1 MPNKKNP
8 NSSQFSKSFYPKP
21 KVNQETINLQKNIEK
36 NRAKHEDKFQKWVAA
51 VHADGSLKTIDS
63 ITKAM
68 LQMSADELH
77 NVYRINPSNAKNTKI
92 DGLSEYFKTNHS
104 GIAPNKISIMIL
116 VLSCVLAT
124 ANCNP
129 IPDIKAQTKSTNR
142 GIDGINSNLLQ
153 SIKPVSQGRSQVYND
168 YNSISN
174 FRGQNLYNST
184 LNGQQNNLNIV
195 CGNKTNNNTANFT
208 GATSKFFEQNL
219 GETSL
224 PIISPNYLYASEK
237 NSLIEADE
245 KLFSDLMDDKIE
257 EENSSLD
264 ILNEADDNY
273 LNSLFKL
280 MTPFKQINFD
290 ENGNIP
296 IKIGNATFKDNT
308 IENDN
313 LVKNS
318 KDNLS
323 KTLKTL
329 QNITNGGI
337 VLNQD
342 QDLNTIKID
351 FINDP
356 KPIPY
361 KGKNAIYYGDMNVGD
376 GTITYNTNNNITH
389 ANNFE
394 MHEVLHWLGFAH
406 NFNPIKNVIK
416 DCTITSEPWG
426 KDYDCNSI
434 MSYCHE
440 DFNTIN
446 GPTILYILD
455 PKNNIIQ
462 KIPEQQAKKL
472 KEIYSKYEDALHK
485 GLTFFDIMDIQNK
498 YAKPPHNQK
507 LINFVKENDLTKY
520 LLFKTIEDGVLQ
532 YEGTGDKI
540 NIINCLKYYKK
551 DYTYPID
558 PKYFTEDIEY
568 LKNGSK
574 EDNARYE
581 QIDRIKRLAKN
592 QYIECIFDTYKTQE
606 ENGPPFDPFNPSNCN
621 NLNSYILPNI
631 KGDSYSV
638 NKNLASDDLVLSNEK
653 ISHKQEPRF
662 KMNPLP
668 LWARIPIATLTLA
681 MLGLCLAC
689 RQRACCCKKKQLS
702 ERRASFSGRAA
713 ENLLQRKNSSD
724 LTITSL

>member
-1 MPNKKNP
+1 MPNNH
-8 NSSQFSKSFYPKP
+8 NNFLKSFPRIKTFD
-21 KVNQETINLQKNIEK
+21 KQRRDIQKKIEL
-36 NRAKHEDKFQKWVAA
+36 NTAELEDKFQKWVEA

-68 LQMSADELH
+68 LQMSENELH
-77 NVYRINPSNAKNTKI
+77 NVYNTNPANDKNTEI
-92 DGLSEYFKTNHS
+92 QGLSEYFKTNHS
-104 GIAPNKISIMIL
+104 GVAPNKIIIMMLI
-116 VLSCVLAT
+116 LSCVLAT

-129 IPDIKAQTKSTNR
+129 IPNKAQSTTTVATHN
-142 GIDGINSNLLQ
+142 NSL
-153 SIKPVSQGRSQVYND
+153 GSQVYND
-168 YNSISN
+168 WISN
-174 FRGQNLYNST
+174 GNFNGQNLYNST

-195 CGNKTNNNTANFT
+195 CGDKKTNNTDKFEGTDLEFFKKNSGNANLQHIR
-208 GATSKFFEQNL
+208 S
-219 GETSL
+219 
-224 PIISPNYLYASEK
+224 NYMYASET
-237 NSLIEADE
+237 NSSIEADA
-245 KLFSDLMDDKIE
+245 KLLSDWMGGKIGDE
-257 EENSSLD
+257 DSSLD
-264 ILNEADDNY
+264 ILNNMDDNY
-273 LNSLFKL
+273 LDLLFKL
-280 MTPFKQINFD
+280 TTFKQIKFD
-290 ENGNIP
+290 KNGNIP

-308 IENDN
+308 IESDH

-323 KTLKTL
+323 KTFKTL

-351 FINDP
+351 FINNP
-356 KPIPY
+356 KLIPY
-361 KGKNAIYYGDMNVGD
+361 KGKNAIYYGDMNIGD

-394 MHEVLHWLGFAH
+394 MHEILHYLGFAH
-406 NFNPIKNVIK
+406 NFNPIENVIK

-426 KDYDCNSI
+426 KEYECNSI

-446 GPTILYILD
+446 GATILYILD

-462 KIPEQQAKKL
+462 KIPSQQAKQL
-472 KEIYSKYEDALHK
+472 QAIYSKYEDALHK

-498 YAKPPHNQK
+498 YAKPPFNK
-507 LINFVKENDLTKY
+507 ELINIVAENDLTKY

-540 NIINCLKYYKK
+540 NIINCLKYYKQ
-551 DYTYPID
+551 DYIYPID

-574 EDNARYE
+574 EDKVRYE
-581 QIDRIKRLAKN
+581 QINGIKTLARN
-592 QYIECIFDTYKTQE
+592 QHRGCVSDTYKAQE
-606 ENGPPFDPFNPSNCN
+606 EKQKNSSFRLFNADNCN
-621 NLNSYILPNI
+621 NLHSNIMYSNLPYATKKSKPELNAH
-631 KGDSYSV
+631 SV
-638 NKNLASDDLVLSNEK
+638 DKNVASDDVVLSNEK

-689 RQRACCCKKKQLS
+689 RQSKCCCKKKQLS
-702 ERRASFSGRAA
+702 ERRASSSNQTAV
-713 ENLLQRKNSSD
+713 LLQRKNSTD
-724 LTITSL
+724 ITITSL